1 MVSRKS
7 GTLPWARAREYQIHD
22 RKALAAVLREAVTQR
37 HGGIYSAAARSIG
50 IPNSTLQ
57 RYREE
62 RGPAVRRETLEKL
75 LALVGRARSQR
86 LSDAVLSPS
95 ARVSLA
101 DYDTWLKQETQAT
114 RLGGILSFRLS
125 GSNKVDSEEHKRLA
139 NDAANRGIAID
150 RLLASLRT
158 RFSQE
163 WKSLENRLKTGRHDK
178 ARARLAFLRVV
189 APLLATEDT
198 GYIERAWHE
207 LSEEELRDFVKAGIT
222 REIVLLGRESDIRR
236 AQSYESRLWTHAMET
251 GLG

>member
-1 MVSRKS
+1 MVNRKA

-22 RKALAAVLREAVTQR
+22 RKALAAVLVEAVTQR
-37 HGGIYSAAARSIG
+37 HGGNYSAAAKSSG

-75 LALVGRARSQR
+75 LALVGRSRSLR

-95 ARVSLA
+95 ARAALE
-101 DYDTWLKQETQAT
+101 DYDTWLKQETRAA
-114 RLGGILSFRLS
+114 RLGSTLSVRLS
-125 GSNKVDSEEHKRLA
+125 GSAKVGSAEHKRLV
-139 NDAANRGIAID
+139 NDAADRVIAID
-150 RLLASLRT
+150 RLLSSLRK
-158 RFSQE
+158 RYPGD
-163 WKSLENRLKTGRHDK
+163 WKRLEKRLTTGRHDK

-189 APLLATEDT
+189 APLLDTEDT

-207 LSEEELRDFVKAGIT
+207 LSAEELHDFVRAGIT

-236 AQSYESRLWTHAMET
+236 AQNYESQLSAHVMESWSK
-251 GLG
+251 